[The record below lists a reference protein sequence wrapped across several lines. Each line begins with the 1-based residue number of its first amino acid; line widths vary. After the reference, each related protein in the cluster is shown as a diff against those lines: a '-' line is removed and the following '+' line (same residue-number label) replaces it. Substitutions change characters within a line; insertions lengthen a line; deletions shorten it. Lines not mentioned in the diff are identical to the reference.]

1 MSGSKAWLPGN
12 VEWRTVGNFTFGAM
26 GAGLAA
32 GAAVS
37 ELLTGHGQWGA
48 YLLAMLLVGG
58 VLSLIWRETGNPS
71 RFLKVALR
79 PETSW
84 TTREALIAPVLL
96 AVMPVAAIFGGG
108 LLSLIV
114 VGLAAGF
121 LYAQS
126 QILQTT
132 EGVPAWRLK
141 PIMGLILA
149 TGFAE
154 GAGALTL
161 VNTVFDSAA
170 VPQAIRLAIVLVVV
184 RWPLWTFYRD
194 AVSAAPVAGAV
205 ADAPVADATKA
216 ALRRF
221 NTLFQAFGLLA
232 PILLLTAAVLS
243 PAFGTLLAALGGL
256 VAIAGGWVLKYTLI
270 TRPAF
275 TQSAAMPLLPA
286 QGTAPAE
293 EQTKA

>member
-1 MSGSKAWLPGN
+1 MSGSKAWLPAN
-12 VEWRTVGNFTFGAM
+12 VEARTVGNFTFGAT

-58 VLSLIWRETGNPS
+58 LLSLLWRETGNPL
-71 RFLKVALR
+71 RFVKVAFR

-96 AVMPVAAIFGGG
+96 VVMPVAAIFGGG

-114 VGLAAGF
+114 VGLAAGL

-132 EGVPAWRLK
+132 EGVPAWRVK

-194 AVSAAPVAGAV
+194 AVSAAPM
-205 ADAPVADATKA
+205 ADAVADATKA

-221 NTLFQAFGLLA
+221 NTLFQALGLLA
-232 PILLLTAAVLS
+232 PIILLTAAVLT
-243 PAFGTLLAALGGL
+243 PAFGGLLAALGGL
-256 VAIAGGWVLKYTLI
+256 VAIAGGWALKYTLI

-275 TQSAAMPLLPA
+275 TQGAAVPLLPA

-293 EQTKA
+293 EQTEA